1 MSDRRHVEVLVI
13 GGGIIGCSI
22 AYHLTRMGKQD
33 VAVLEKN
40 QLTHGA
46 TWHAAGLVG
55 QLRSSRNT
63 TRMLQKSVE
72 LYDKLEAETGQSLD
86 WKKVGS
92 LRLASSKDRMLEIKR
107 LATTSKSFGLEMQIL
122 TAQEAQ
128 ELFPIMTTDGVEGAA
143 YIPSDGYI
151 DPSSVCQALAK
162 GARDKGAKIHQGVEV
177 LEVRRNGRQASEV
190 VTSEGTWTF
199 DILVNAGGMWSREL
213 GILSNV
219 KVPAC
224 ALEHQYMITDPIPD
238 MPKNMPTMRDPDR
251 LIYYKPEVR
260 GMVVGGYERGTL
272 PFGDE
277 GIPQGFGR
285 ELLGENFDRFEELAC
300 LASEITPVINTV
312 GIRELINGPIPYSAD
327 GDFVMGKAVEFD
339 NYFVAS
345 GFLYGIAAGGGAGQM
360 MAEWII
366 DEAPSLDLW
375 PLDIRRFSEHH
386 NTNYFM
392 YNRAVEHYGG
402 HYLLHKPGEE
412 AKAARGIR
420 RSPLYNILKE
430 KGACYGSR
438 AGWERPNWFALNGL
452 EPVDQLDF
460 DRRKTNWFSPVAKEC
475 KAVRENVG
483 LIDQSSFA
491 KMEVVGPGALA
502 ALQGL
507 AISNLDKLDGAVV
520 YTQLCNEKG
529 GIEADL
535 TICRLG
541 RERFYVITGSGFS
554 THDFHWIKSH
564 LPVDGSVH
572 AFEVTSAK
580 AVINICGPNSRAVL
594 QAVTR
599 QDISNVAFPFSTCQQ
614 IEIGAAT
621 LWALRIG
628 YVGEL
633 GWELHIPTEFA
644 AHVYEQLWEAGQPY
658 DIANVGYRAIDSL
671 RMEKGYVYWSSEVTP
686 DYTPYAA
693 GLGFKVAL
701 KSKGDFIGREALQM
715 IKESGPTE
723 KLSTFTVEADVS
735 LYGAETIFR
744 GDDVVGLT
752 TSANYGHTMGAQI
765 AMGYLPVPLAGQ
777 QGFEIEAFGKRYPAV
792 RIDGALYDPMNK
804 RLKM

>member
-1 MSDRRHVEVLVI
+1 MSGRHHVEVLII

-22 AYHLTRMGKQD
+22 AYHLTRMGKQG

-72 LYDKLEAETGQSLD
+72 LYDKLETETGQALD

-128 ELFPIMTTDGVEGAA
+128 QLFPIMTTEGVEGAA

-162 GARDKGAKIHQGVEV
+162 GARDNGAKIHQGVEV
-177 LEVRRNGRQASEV
+177 LEVRRNGRQATEV

-213 GILSNV
+213 GNLSNV

-260 GMVVGGYERGTL
+260 GMVVGGYEKGTL
-272 PFGDE
+272 PFGNE
-277 GIPQGFGR
+277 GIPKGFGR
-285 ELLGENFDRFEELAC
+285 ELLGGNFDRFEQLAC
-300 LASEITPVINTV
+300 LASEITPVINSV

-327 GDFVMGKAVEFD
+327 GDFVMGKAAELD

-366 DEAPSLDLW
+366 DGAPSLDLW

-402 HYLLHKPGEE
+402 HYLLHKPNEE
-412 AKAARGIR
+412 AEAARGIR

-430 KGACYGSR
+430 KGACYGSK
-438 AGWERPNWFALNGL
+438 AGWERPNWFAPDGG
-452 EPVDQLDF
+452 EAVDQLDF
-460 DRRKTNWFSPVAKEC
+460 DRKKTNWFSPVAKEC

-491 KMEVVGPGALA
+491 KMEVVGTGALV
-502 ALQGL
+502 ALQRL
-507 AISNLDKLDGAVV
+507 AISNLDKPDGSVI

-541 RERFYVITGSGFS
+541 REHFYVITGSGFA

-599 QDISNVAFPFSTCQQ
+599 QDISNAAFPFSTCQQ

-644 AHVYEQLWEAGQPY
+644 AHVYEQLWEAGQTY

-671 RMEKGYVYWSSEVTP
+671 RLEKGYVYWSAEVTP

-701 KSKGDFIGREALQM
+701 KSKKDFIGREALRAV
-715 IKESGPTE
+715 KESGFAE

-735 LYGAETIFR
+735 LFGAETIYL
-744 GDDVVGLT
+744 GDDVIGLT
-752 TSANYGHTMGAQI
+752 TSANYAHTVETQI
-765 AMGYLPVPLAGQ
+765 AMGYIPTSLADK
-777 QGFEIEAFGKRYPAV
+777 QGFEVEAFGKRYPAV

-804 RLKM
+804 RLRM